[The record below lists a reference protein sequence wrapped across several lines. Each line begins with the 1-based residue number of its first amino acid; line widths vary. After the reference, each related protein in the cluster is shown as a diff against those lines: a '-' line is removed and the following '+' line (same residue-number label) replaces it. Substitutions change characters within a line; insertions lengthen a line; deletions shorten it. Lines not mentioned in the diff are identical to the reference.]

1 MLRPVLLPTLAALLS
16 ACAAGPTATAP
27 QPEPA
32 VRSAIPSEVAHC
44 TALATVVGTHAQ
56 PGAMQNGLL
65 AARSFGSA
73 RAVALSKAQA
83 EGATHV
89 VWGDEIVGGAGS
101 FITAQPYR
109 CERVASR

>member
-1 MLRPVLLPTLAALLS
+1 MLRPILLPSMAVLLS
-16 ACAAGPTATAP
+16 ACAAGPMATAP

-32 VRSAIPSEVAHC
+32 VRSAMPAEVAHC

-65 AARSFGSA
+65 TAQSFGSA
-73 RAVALSKAQA
+73 RAVALSKAKA
-83 EGATHV
+83 EGATHL
-89 VWGDEIVGGAGS
+89 VWGDEIVGAAGS